1 MLSEL
6 DEFAEA
12 LMAQLSVEIDEE
24 IEIKQLAEKIE
35 EDRNFMVEFDSV
47 ENISQKIFPDLVQK
61 VYSYTGLEVSNDLSI
76 EYLGLD
82 EFKKLKGKKVF
93 TDTARKFIDE
103 LFDAVTKNDL
113 KKISEIIKEDTAKF
127 LVYSTYVK
135 SYISKIST
143 TYGDYLDSKIYLNMF
158 ILGDYPKII
167 LYKQGPPY
175 ELRAESVKSGYL
187 GALKMTILEEI
198 IHSVQTNLQK
208 LNMQAVI
215 QVNAINEELA
225 KTILAL
231 DDQIVTQLTEYL
243 QLQLVPDEFKL
254 AKRANLFFMLNPD
267 NFITNVMGPDVM
279 TYTKVEIDPKITEF
293 IPILQEIYQR
303 WLKPIQSQHAIFTT
317 MEGMAEFV
325 VQQILKDD
333 TNFQNYLTTFAGTDY
348 SAYSV
353 KKSTGKE
360 FTEYMFDKFGKSTFK
375 KLLMNPPNTKEL
387 KNPQLYLNRIK

>member
-1 MLSEL
+1 MSEL

-12 LMAQLSVEIDEE
+12 LMGQLSVEISEE
-24 IEIKQLAEKIE
+24 KEISELAKRIK
-35 EDRNFMVEFDSV
+35 EDKSFVVEFDNV
-47 ENISQKIFPDLVQK
+47 QNISQNVYPDLIQK
-61 VYSYTGLEVSNDLSI
+61 VTSYTGLDVPSDLSI

-93 TDTARKFIDE
+93 TNNARTFIDE
-103 LFDAVTKNDL
+103 LFYAVTKNDL
-113 KKISEIIKEDTAKF
+113 KKISEIIKKDTAKF

-167 LYKQGPPY
+167 LYKQGPPC
-175 ELRAESVKSGYL
+175 EARAESVKSGYL

-198 IHSVQTNLQK
+198 IHSLQTNLQK
-208 LNMQAVI
+208 LNAEAVI

-225 KTILAL
+225 KIILGL
-231 DDQIVTQLTEYL
+231 DDEIVIQLTEYL
-243 QLQLVPDEFKL
+243 QLQLVPDEFKI

-279 TYTKVEIDPKITEF
+279 TYTKVEIDPKILEF
-293 IPILQEIYQR
+293 IPSLQETYQK

-333 TNFQNYLTTFAGTDY
+333 INFQNYLTTFVGIDY

-360 FTEYMFDKFGKSTFK
+360 FTQYLFNEIGKSTFE
-375 KLLMNPPNTKEL
+375 KLIANPPNTIEL